1 MKNPIISFRRER
13 DLSRSEFAQ
22 ILDVSYTTLSRTEA
36 GSVRELPQPIE
47 EALNEVSFDKT
58 EENDS
63 SLGQELADEYD
74 EWRESRTEQLREEF
88 EGGQN

>member
-1 MKNPIISFRRER
+1 
-13 DLSRSEFAQ
+13 
-22 ILDVSYTTLSRTEA
+22 
-36 GSVRELPQPIE
+36 
-47 EALNEVSFDKT
+47 LNEVSFDKT